1 MGLIDRFRRAT
12 LVPDDDFS
20 PMPGFRTEYGEQTR
34 FIADPETLALMRAGR
49 AQRTAQEQFLVLDLL
64 AEDGRAAPDALG
76 FVVPAEEIARLDE
89 ADARVLALPPRFA
102 GELRATTQRWTE
114 SRGFRIDV
122 DLLVGVHPEP
132 AVRRGPLVKAG
143 GQTYRVSVPLLRT
156 LRALEEHHA
165 LAPEARTEA
174 ANVELVARLQAA
186 QHLATDIS
194 DGSGDGDRDAS
205 FRLSLGSLDRFT
217 TVVPDRVGLVVEPQ
231 QDGSL
236 VVEPDLGRGT
246 DHRLLARRWQQL
258 DRTPGDEPGVTVPHS
273 SEQRTPGAVLRVD
286 DTLVLL
292 GADQLAAVREVRG
305 RPRIPADQAATFF
318 RAPGSFYDPDKV
330 DVDIRFSV
338 RVAGLGVLAPVTF
351 DDASTSG
358 IAWFGDVASVSPAEA
373 LVEAIKTPADQTTA
387 ETRVTEAWEHGESVV
402 ALGETLIDVS
412 DRSRVAEALAAS
424 RRRLD
429 ALPLDEGESISTA
442 AEPVRTARQ
451 VKVGMHILDATG
463 SPDELR
469 ARADAAAPRRP
480 VDYSAL
486 RRDPFPHQ
494 RIGIEWMTGLV
505 QSALDASEDDPA
517 RVQGALLADDM
528 GLGKTFMTL
537 AALGEAQRWEREHGR
552 RPLPVLAVM
561 PVALLENWLAE
572 ISTAFGTEHGPFD
585 DVVVLQGDGL
595 AQYRRRGAARE
606 TAADVDD
613 LDEHGMVRSDRL
625 HASLRIGPGWGDARL
640 DRPGVL
646 VLTTYETLRRYQVS
660 LGLVR
665 WGVVVLDEAQATKNP
680 EILATRAAKGLDA
693 RFKLLATGTPVENS
707 LRDFWSLMDTAQPG
721 LLGTWAQFQ
730 SDWVHPMAAA
740 SGAQHER
747 LGRALRDAVGSFMLR
762 RVKED
767 HLKDLPAKHVHE
779 YPRLMPPAQV
789 DRYDQVLA
797 EHRGR
802 SGTKGGAL
810 KTLHELSAVSL
821 HPGLLSGSLLGDP
834 AAVEQSARTVVTVT
848 VVLDDIRARGE
859 KAIVFAKT
867 KEMQRALALWLGQRY
882 GLRVD
887 IVNGDTAATG
897 RGETRI
903 AKIRAFEARD
913 GFNVIILSP
922 LAVGVGLTVVGAN
935 HAIHLERHWNPA
947 KEAQATD
954 RIHRIGQTREVHVH
968 YPVATHPDVDS
979 FDLNLDRLLR
989 SKTALKD
996 AVVVPQEVTQ
1006 DQLERALGL
1015 S

>member
-1 MGLIDRFRRAT
+1 MGLIDRFRRT
-12 LVPDDDFS
+12 TRVPDDDFS
-20 PMPGFRTEYGEQTR
+20 PMPGFRTEYGETTR
-34 FIADPETLALMRAGR
+34 FIADAETLSLMRDGR

-64 AEDGRAAPDALG
+64 AEEGRATPDENG
-76 FVVPAEEIARLDE
+76 FTVPAEELARLDE
-89 ADARVLALPPRFA
+89 EDARILALPSRFT
-102 GELRATTQRWTE
+102 GELRATTQRWTQ

-122 DLLVGVHPEP
+122 DVLVGVHPEP
-132 AVRRGPLVKAG
+132 PVRRGPLIKAG
-143 GQTYRVSVPLLRT
+143 GHTYRVSVPLLRT
-156 LRALEEHHA
+156 LRALEEHEA
-165 LAPEARTEA
+165 LPPGARTET

-186 QHLATDIS
+186 QRLATGSPDGSDDADRDPSFHLA
-194 DGSGDGDRDAS
+194 
-205 FRLSLGSLDRFT
+205 LGSLDRFR

-231 QDGSL
+231 RDGSL

-258 DRTPGDEPGVTVPHS
+258 DPTQADDPSTTVSEPSGHGG
-273 SEQRTPGAVLRVD
+273 PGAVLRVD

-292 GADQLAAVREVRG
+292 GVDQLAAVREVRE

-358 IAWFGDVASVSPAEA
+358 IAWFGDVGSVSPAEA
-373 LVEAIKTPADQTTA
+373 LVEAIRTPADQTSA
-387 ETRVTEAWEHGESVV
+387 ETAVTDAWEQGESVV

-412 DRSRVAEALAAS
+412 DRSRVEEALAAS

-429 ALPLDEGESISTA
+429 ALPLDESEPPSTA
-442 AEPVRTARQ
+442 GEGVRTARQ

-463 SPDELR
+463 SSDELL

-480 VDYSAL
+480 VDYSVL

-494 RIGIEWMTGLV
+494 RTGIEWITGLV
-505 QSALDASEDDPA
+505 QSALAASEDDPA

-537 AALGEAQRWEREHGR
+537 AALGEAQRSEREHGR
-552 RPLPVLAVM
+552 PPLPVLAVM

-595 AQYRRRGAARE
+595 AQYRQRGAARE
-606 TAADVDD
+606 TAADIDD
-613 LDEHGMVRSDRL
+613 LDERGMVRSDRL

-721 LLGTWAQFQ
+721 LLGSWADFQ
-730 SDWVHPMAAA
+730 AQWVSPMSMA
-740 SGAQHER
+740 SGAEHER
-747 LGRALRDAVGSFMLR
+747 LGKALRAAVGRFMLR

-767 HLKDLPAKHVHE
+767 HLEDLPAKHVHE
-779 YPRLMPPAQV
+779 YRQLMPDVQV

-802 SGTKGGAL
+802 SGTKGGSL

-821 HPGLLSGSLLGDP
+821 HPALLSGSLGSDP
-834 AAVEQSARTVVTVT
+834 EMVDQSARTAVTVM
-848 VVLDDIRARGE
+848 VVLDAIRATGE

-867 KEMQRALALWLGQRY
+867 KEVQRALALWLSQRY

-887 IVNGDTAATG
+887 VVNGDTAATG
-897 RGETRI
+897 RGENRM

-954 RIHRIGQTREVHVH
+954 RVYRIGQKREVHVH
-968 YPVATHPDVDS
+968 YPVALHPDVDS
-979 FDLNLDRLLR
+979 FDVNLDRLLR
-989 SKTALKD
+989 GKTALRD
-996 AVVVPQEVTQ
+996 AVVVPQDVGH
-1006 DQLERALGL
+1006 DLERALGL
-1015 S
+1015 H